1 LIWGRTRS
9 SSFFAH
15 PKELSPRSSK
25 IALTFLWRRVN
36 SQQFIILQYKD
47 YNRFPDSSTLHPLWN
62 SLRSSWLWLSRNPSV
77 LFHQSYLI
85 HSDLNTSRCHQTREA
100 GVCSSGISR
109 TVGATPTC
117 SQSRS
122 LSLTLTRATDLS
134 EEQIKDMLSGIGH
147 VEKFRLLT
155 NPENGKPKG
164 YGFATFSDPDAAA
177 SAVRNLDSTEIMGR
191 KIRVDF
197 SHDNKDD
204 DQAPAGYNDSRPMAP
219 NGANPSQPT
228 PLPPLPPGVDLAPG
242 ITCPDSISRTLNTL
256 PAPQLLDVL
265 SQMKG
270 LVMGDPARATELLRQ
285 APQLSYAIFQALLLM
300 GLVDTSVLGSVV
312 EQASQPSQPPP
323 QVAPIPPYMQQQH
336 PQFPQVSGQ
345 AHTATPPVQPQPYG
359 APPPVQQPP
368 VAQPPG
374 QEELLKQVMAMSQ
387 QQVDAL
393 PPNERAQIMALR
405 QALMGQGS
413 F

>member
-1 LIWGRTRS
+1 M
-9 SSFFAH
+9 
-15 PKELSPRSSK
+15 
-25 IALTFLWRRVN
+25 
-36 SQQFIILQYKD
+36 
-47 YNRFPDSSTLHPLWN
+47 
-62 SLRSSWLWLSRNPSV
+62 
-77 LFHQSYLI
+77 
-85 HSDLNTSRCHQTREA
+85 
-100 GVCSSGISR
+100 
-109 TVGATPTC
+109 
-117 SQSRS
+117 
-122 LSLTLTRATDLS
+122 TDLS
-134 EEQIKDMLSGIGH
+134 EEQIKDMLSGIGY

-204 DQAPAGYNDSRPMAP
+204 DNAPSGYNDPRPISSNLAT
-219 NGANPSQPT
+219 ASQLT
-228 PLPPLPPGVDLAPG
+228 PLPPLPPGVELGPG

-285 APQLSYAIFQALLLM
+285 APQLAYAIFQALLLM

-312 EQASQPSQPPP
+312 EQASQPQQTPLPPAAPYIPQP
-323 QVAPIPPYMQQQH
+323 H
-336 PQFPQVSGQ
+336 TQFPHIPSQGQ
-345 AHTATPPVQPQPYG
+345 ISTPPAQNQGYGIPQHAQKPPVGQPQ
-359 APPPVQQPP
+359 
-368 VAQPPG
+368 G

-387 QQVDAL
+387 QQIDAL